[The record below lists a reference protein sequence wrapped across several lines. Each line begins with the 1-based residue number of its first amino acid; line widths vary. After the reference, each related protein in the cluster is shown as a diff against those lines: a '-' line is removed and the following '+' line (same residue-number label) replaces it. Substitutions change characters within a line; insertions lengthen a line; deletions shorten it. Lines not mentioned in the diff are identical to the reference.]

1 MTKTHIYTALLM
13 GSRFLFIDG
22 HSLNFTTDANTAH
35 SKKICPQKLRQDS
48 CLIKIPAPFDAGKIL
63 SDIGQRVY
71 CAAVYDYLE
80 VKMRT
85 CRVAGSADSRYR
97 LSCADMLSDT
107 HGNRACEAVG
117 ISCLDSAA
125 VVYNDAV
132 TVAGIA
138 SAHAL
143 DSTVE

>member
-1 MTKTHIYTALLM
+1 M
-13 GSRFLFIDG
+13 
-22 HSLNFTTDANTAH
+22 
-35 SKKICPQKLRQDS
+35 P
-48 CLIKIPAPFDAGKIL
+48 IKIPAPFDAGKIL

-85 CRVAGSADSRYR
+85 YRVAGAADSRYR
-97 LSCADMLSDT
+97 LSCADVLSDA
-107 HGNRACEAVG
+107 HRDRACEAVG

-143 DSTVE
+143 DCTVE

>member
-1 MTKTHIYTALLM
+1 MQIQHTA
-13 GSRFLFIDG
+13 
-22 HSLNFTTDANTAH
+22 
-35 SKKICPQKLRQDS
+35 KKICPQKLGQDS
-48 CLIKIPAPFDAGKIL
+48 SYKKSPRLSVRGKFL
-63 SDIGQRVY
+63 SDIRKRVY
-71 CAAVYDYLE
+71 RAAVYDYLE
-80 VKMRT
+80 VEMRT
-85 CRVAGSADSRYR
+85 RDVAGAADSRYR
-97 LSCADMLSDT
+97 LSCADMLSDA
-107 HGNRACEAVG
+107 HRDRACEAVG